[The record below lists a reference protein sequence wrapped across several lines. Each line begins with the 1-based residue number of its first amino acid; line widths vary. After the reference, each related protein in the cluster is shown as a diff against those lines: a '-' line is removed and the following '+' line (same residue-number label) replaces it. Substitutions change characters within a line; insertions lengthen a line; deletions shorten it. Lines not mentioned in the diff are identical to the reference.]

1 MTTVIIYYN
10 SNKEYTGFTCMGHA
24 GYAKK
29 SLFGNKPDI
38 LCAAISTLTINTINS
53 LEKLADEADNM
64 KISTNE
70 ATGFLKCD
78 FLNPITKPDSK
89 ILLDAMVLGLTEL
102 SKEYGSMYLQVNFEE
117 V

>member
-1 MTTVIIYYN
+1 MTTVIIYHN

-29 SLFGNKPDI
+29 SLFGTKPDI
-38 LCAAISTLTINTINS
+38 LCSAISILTINTVNS
-53 LEKLADEADNM
+53 LELLADEKDNM
-64 KISTNE
+64 KLNTNE

-78 FLNPITKPDSK
+78 FLKPVTKPDSK
-89 ILLDAMVLGLTEL
+89 ILLDAMVLGLKEL
-102 SKEYGSMYLQVNFEE
+102 SKEYGSEYLQVNFEE

>member
-1 MTTVIIYYN
+1 MTTVIIYHN
-10 SNKEYTGFTCMGHA
+10 SNQEYMGFTCMGHA

-29 SLFGNKPDI
+29 RLFGNQPDI
-38 LCAAISTLTINTINS
+38 LCSAISTLTINTVNS
-53 LEKLADEADNM
+53 LEKLTDEKNNM

-78 FLNPITKPDSK
+78 FLQSITKPDSK
-89 ILLDAMVLGLTEL
+89 VLLDAMILGLTEL
-102 SKEYGSMYLQVNFEE
+102 SKEYGTKYLQVKFEE